1 MVSLGGRRSQ
11 RVRRAGVGDVY
22 LIESVRRDAAGAITH
37 VGWCRKKPY
46 TVCFKAEVAE
56 VIAALRGGVKV
67 NVAIG
72 FIIGHG
78 VQVSADGTTIVN
90 QGGGL
95 PQAFRLEDVPLL

>member
-1 MVSLGGRRSQ
+1 MVSPGW
-11 RVRRAGVGDVY
+11 VAEPRARQAALGDVY

-56 VIAALRGGVKV
+56 VIAALRDGVKV
-67 NVAIG
+67 NVVIG

-90 QGGGL
+90 QGGGH